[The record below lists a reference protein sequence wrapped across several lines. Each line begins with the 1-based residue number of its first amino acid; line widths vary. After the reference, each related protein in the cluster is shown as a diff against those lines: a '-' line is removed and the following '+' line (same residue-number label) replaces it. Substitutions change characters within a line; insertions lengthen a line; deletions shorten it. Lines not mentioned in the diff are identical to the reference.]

1 MQTYTFENRG
11 QTPLYICL
19 YEDIKADILKGK
31 LLSDSKLPS
40 KRNLAEHLKL
50 SVVTVENAYA
60 QLILEGYIYSVEKKG
75 YFVNKVQAVL
85 KTENI
90 LPLNENSYDK
100 KTTHLLYADFKS
112 NNISSGK
119 FPFSVW
125 AKLMRETLT
134 EQDALLLESIP
145 YNGIEQLRKAIAEH
159 LYHFRGMSVNENQ
172 IVIGAGTEYLYSLI
186 IQLLGKDR
194 TFAIEDPGY
203 KKISKVYQSNG
214 VLCRFIGMD
223 TSGLS
228 LLELKKSDSD
238 VVHISPAHH
247 FPTGIVMPIKRR
259 HELLSW
265 AGEQEE
271 RYIIEDDY
279 DSEFRF
285 SGKPV
290 QTLQSI
296 DTNQKVIYVNTFTKS
311 IAPSIRISY
320 MVLPPKLMER
330 YISKMNFYSCTV
342 SGFEQITLAKFI
354 SKGYFERHINRMR
367 NYYKKLRDK
376 VILTLK
382 CSSLGSRLSIL
393 EENSGLHF
401 LLKVKTDMADADIS
415 NAAEKAGIKISF
427 LSEYYNDIN
436 RSVSGTMIINY
447 SGLEYE
453 KAEQAINLLIKI
465 FE

>member
-11 QTPLYICL
+11 KNPLYICL
-19 YEDIKADILKGK
+19 YEEIKSDILHGR
-31 LLSDSKLPS
+31 LLPDSKLPS

-50 SVVTVENAYA
+50 SIVTIENAYA
-60 QLILEGYIYSVEKKG
+60 QLSLEGYIYSVEKKG
-75 YFVNKVQAVL
+75 YFVNKVQDLTQGKAIIKEKTYID
-85 KTENI
+85 KTE
-90 LPLNENSYDK
+90 EK
-100 KTTHLLYADFKS
+100 FYADFKS
-112 NNISSGK
+112 NNISSK
-119 FPFSVW
+119 MFPFSVW

-134 EQDALLLESIP
+134 QQDSLLLESIP
-145 YNGIEQLRKAIAEH
+145 YNGLLQLRVAIADH
-159 LYHFRGMSVNENQ
+159 LYHFRGMSVSADQ

-186 IQLLGKDR
+186 IQLLGKEK
-194 TFAIEDPGY
+194 TFALEDPGY
-203 KKISKVYQSNG
+203 KKISKVYESNG
-214 VLCRFIGMD
+214 VNCCFIGMD
-223 TSGLS
+223 NSGLS
-228 LLELKKSDSD
+228 LSELNKSQAE

-259 HELLSW
+259 HELLEW
-265 AGEQEE
+265 AATKEE

-320 MVLPPKLMER
+320 MVLPHNLVER
-330 YISKMNFYSCTV
+330 YISNMSFYSCTV

-382 CSSLGSRLSIL
+382 CSSFGPRLTIL

-401 LLKVKTDMADADIS
+401 LLKVKTSMADTEIS
-415 NAAEKAGIKISF
+415 SAAEKAGIKISF
-427 LSEYYNDIN
+427 LSEYYHDSE
-436 RSVSGTMIINY
+436 RKVSGIMIVNY

-453 KAEQAINLLIKI
+453 IAENAINLLATI